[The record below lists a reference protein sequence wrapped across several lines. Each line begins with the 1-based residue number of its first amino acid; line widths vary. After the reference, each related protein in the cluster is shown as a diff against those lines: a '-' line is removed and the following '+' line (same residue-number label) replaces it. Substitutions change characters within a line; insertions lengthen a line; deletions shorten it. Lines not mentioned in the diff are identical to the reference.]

1 MTELQHRLA
10 TTPADISRLYDDLVA
25 AADRDEL
32 LDVAYRVVESP
43 LGDLLLAATP
53 AGVVRVAFSSEGFDE
68 VLSSL
73 AAAISPRVLEA
84 PSRLDGAAREIERYF
99 AGETHTIDLP
109 VDLQLVDGFRREV
122 VEHLPSI
129 GYGCT
134 ASYADIAAAVG
145 RPKAVRAVGSAC
157 GHNPVPIVIPCH
169 RVVRSDGSIGQ
180 YLGGTEAKRVLLAL
194 EAA

>member
-10 TTPADISRLYDDLVA
+10 TAPADISRLYDDLVA

-68 VLSSL
+68 VLASL

-129 GYGCT
+129 GYGRT